1 MSVEYEYWILKLLPP
16 LIDWLERA
24 NIYCLQLLNID
35 IFILF

>member
-1 MSVEYEYWILKLLPP
+1 MSVEYEYWILKLLPH
-16 LIDWLERA
+16 LIGRLERA